1 VAWVAAWATHGSHA
15 RIACRHV
22 VTRALPPLQC
32 SRTPVPFLSGV
43 DPEVMSYR
51 ELQQACKTAGLGGTG
66 KAIELRTRL
75 VRHLASAGS
84 AAADSAEAGAA
95 ATHHDT
101 SLNGESSVAVGRLTN
116 NNNIIPNGRPARRQI
131 AVPTHVTAQSHVPK
145 GAKSAARPSNEMPGS
160 QGSDLELTVL
170 GSGSCFPSPTRGAS
184 CMVLRVKDSL
194 WLFDVGEGTQVQ
206 LQRCSIRPSRIDKIF
221 ITHAHGDHSFG
232 LPGLLC
238 LIGKGRDKDAPPLE
252 IYGPHGLRAYV
263 RVSLSFTATRQ
274 VPAYVVHELHGVPM
288 LGNSHRARRLPPPI
302 STRPVDGN
310 TCDASG
316 VAWGEV
322 VGSLDLQPEPP
333 KQPEQHMGEHMG
345 VPSSAEGAATGGACQ
360 WTLLRHIE
368 ETGRGRC

>member
-1 VAWVAAWATHGSHA
+1 MG
-15 RIACRHV
+15 
-22 VTRALPPLQC
+22 RASPPLQC
-32 SRTPVPFLSGV
+32 ARTPVPLLSGV

-66 KAIELRTRL
+66 KAIDLRTRL
-75 VRHLASAGS
+75 VRHIASVSS
-84 AAADSAEAGAA
+84 ATIDSAEAGAA
-95 ATHHDT
+95 VTHYDT
-101 SLNGESSVAVGRLTN
+101 SLNGESSVAVGQPTN
-116 NNNIIPNGRPARRQI
+116 NNNITPNGRPARRQI
-131 AVPTHVTAQSHVPK
+131 AVPTHVAAQSHASK
-145 GAKSAARPSNEMPGS
+145 GAKKSAARQSNEMPGS

-274 VPAYVVHELHGVPM
+274 VL
-288 LGNSHRARRLPPPI
+288 AR
-302 STRPVDGN
+302 
-310 TCDASG
+310 
-316 VAWGEV
+316 
-322 VGSLDLQPEPP
+322 
-333 KQPEQHMGEHMG
+333 
-345 VPSSAEGAATGGACQ
+345 
-360 WTLLRHIE
+360 
-368 ETGRGRC
+368 